1 MKLNKFTIRNK
12 TRKTLLFFA
21 YISPWLLGFI
31 AFTIIPLFLSL
42 VYSFTDVSM
51 VSVTDGYNFIGFSNY
66 IYIFTKDEDFLQA
79 IYNTFIYAFCKVA
92 VLTILALLIA
102 LLLNVKFIGR
112 KIFRVMI
119 YLPAIIPVVSVSLLW
134 KLLFSG
140 GEFNTIN
147 FFLSYLGLQPVNFL
161 GDNISAMGTII
172 FVGVWSG
179 LGPTMLVFLAAI
191 QNVNKDLLEAASL
204 DGAGPIRK
212 FQKVVMPAIMPVM
225 FFVVLTGLINALQT
239 YAEVKL
245 LTGGGPGNATITMS
259 MVIVSNAFK
268 TTGRKQLGYAC
279 AQGWIVF
286 LLSLFLTMVYIWNMN
301 RNQKGNR

>member
-1 MKLNKFTIRNK
+1 MIKKITLRNQ

-21 YISPWLLGFI
+21 YISPWLLGFL
-31 AFTIIPLFLSL
+31 AFTIIPLTMSL
-42 VYSFTDVSM
+42 VYAFTDVKM
-51 VSVTDGYNFIGFSNY
+51 ITAGEQLNFIGFDNFA
-66 IYIFTKDEDFLQA
+66 YIFTKDDDFLQS
-79 IYNTFIYAFCKVA
+79 IYNTFIYAFCKVGI
-92 VLTILALLIA
+92 LTILALLLA

-112 KIFRVMI
+112 KVFRVMI

-140 GEFNTIN
+140 GEFNVIN

-161 GDNISAMGTII
+161 GDNVSAMGTVI

-191 QNVNKDLLEAASL
+191 QNVNKDLLEAADL

-212 FQKVVMPAIMPVM
+212 FNKVVLPAIMPVM
-225 FFVVLTGLINALQT
+225 FFVVLTGIISALQS
-239 YAEVKL
+239 YAEIKL
-245 LTGGGPGNATITMS
+245 LTSGGPGNATITMS
-259 MVIVSNAFK
+259 MVIVNNAFARN
-268 TTGRKQLGYAC
+268 GRQALGYAC

-286 LLSLFLTMVYIWNMN
+286 LLTLFLTMVYIWNMN
-301 RNQKGNR
+301 RSQKGNK